1 MLGSRTGTT
10 RTYHVR
16 VPHVVPLEGL
26 EGMVGLN
33 FGDVANIAHQN
44 LFRDSMVGTEFTTA
58 ADILGL
64 TVKSRDFIDRNRF
77 FLVGV

>member
-1 MLGSRTGTT
+1 
-10 RTYHVR
+10 
-16 VPHVVPLEGL
+16 VVSLEGL
-26 EGMVGLN
+26 EALIGLN

-44 LFRDSMVGTEFTTA
+44 LFRDSMVGTEFTAA

-64 TVKSRDFIDRNRF
+64 TVESRYFIDRNRF